1 MAGVVG
7 FFGLIIIVVYLAVF
21 VGLVI
26 LGWNAY
32 LALQIYIKKN
42 SDVLKKADE

>member
-1 MAGVVG
+1 MASIVS
-7 FFGLIIIVVYLAVF
+7 FFGLFIIVIYVLVF

-32 LALQIYIKKN
+32 IALQIYIKKN

>member
-1 MAGVVG
+1 MAGIAG
-7 FFGLIIIVVYLAVF
+7 FFGLFIVLIYVLVF

-32 LALQIYIKKN
+32 IALQIYIKKN
-42 SDVLKKADE
+42 SEVLKKADE